1 MSVENSTLSGAARSR
16 LYREQL
22 LTTEDLREFK
32 TELLDEI
39 AKLLLEIKG
48 EPSKKWLKS
57 PEVRELLGI
66 SPGTLQNLRVN
77 GTLPYMKVGGVI
89 FYDFDDIRKMLEE
102 NRSQNN
108 LSLNLF
114 QDQHAQTR
122 EKMP

>member
-1 MSVENSTLSGAARSR
+1 MSAENSTYSGAAGGR
-16 LYREQL
+16 LYREQI

-39 AKLLLEIKG
+39 GKLLIQLRG

-89 FYDFDDIRKMLEE
+89 FYEFDDIRKMLEE
-102 NRSQNN
+102 NRSQHN
-108 LSLNLF
+108 LALNLF
-114 QDQHAQTR
+114 QNRQPHT
-122 EKMP
+122 